1 MTVTVTVLTGG
12 DLATGLGDSTVEM
25 ADTPSFNVLKAALEP
40 IFKKV

>member
-1 MTVTVTVLTGG
+1 VTVTVTVLTGG